1 MPGGTLY
8 VVAPKDQTA
17 NMVIWRD
24 DEIFRELKSAFPVFS
39 ERIEDRDIVNTR
51 GQIVGKDRWGYLK
64 DGERWRYVTFS
75 LGDALGYHPRTPE
88 QARLF
93 DEIISSACVS
103 PGPGASPTN

>member
-1 MPGGTLY
+1 
-8 VVAPKDQTA
+8 
-17 NMVIWRD
+17 MVIWRD

-75 LGDALGYHPRTPE
+75 LGDALGYHPSTPE